1 MTYVNTS
8 PLQSFMSR
16 TDSHIIIVNCISE
29 SDLSMY
35 SLGQKFIRQSIKGVG
50 TFIKIGIHKLMEHEQ
65 ENTIPKKTRKQ
76 TSKHKKFRIVHVLYL

>member
-16 TDSHIIIVNCISE
+16 TDSHIIIVNFTSD

-35 SLGQKFIRQSIKGVG
+35 GLGQKLYV
-50 TFIKIGIHKLMEHEQ
+50 KI
-65 ENTIPKKTRKQ
+65 
-76 TSKHKKFRIVHVLYL
+76 

>member
-16 TDSHIIIVNCISE
+16 TDSHIIIVNFISE

-35 SLGQKFIRQSIKGVG
+35 GLRPGEVIVKNLDNYERTNIGSILFIWDKNYEFTEVI
-50 TFIKIGIHKLMEHEQ
+50 
-65 ENTIPKKTRKQ
+65 
-76 TSKHKKFRIVHVLYL
+76 